1 MARRAS
7 RRRGGATKVG
17 TETGVRRTIS
27 AGLSRSPVSVAI
39 WQPASA
45 AMTIP
50 AAMSWA
56 CSPRSV
62 VACSRLAA
70 TNVCSQHALPRSRS
84 RPGKRA
90 RVDGPQGVGADADV
104 VLIVKFRGVVSMQ
117 PLAVEPRAGAFAR
130 PRTAR

>member
-7 RRRGGATKVG
+7 RRRGRATNVG

-27 AGLSRSPVSVAI
+27 AGLSRSPSMVPN

-45 AMTIP
+45 AMTTP
-50 AAMSWA
+50 AATSWA

-70 TNVCSQHALPRSRS
+70 TNVCSQQALPRSRS
-84 RPGKRA
+84 RPGK
-90 RVDGPQGVGADADV
+90 V
-104 VLIVKFRGVVSMQ
+104 RGS
-117 PLAVEPRAGAFAR
+117 
-130 PRTAR
+130 TARMALVPTQTLSWL